1 MGSGA
6 ERSRGR
12 GGRDRS
18 RQAALSAD
26 RAARARCVI
35 DTHAHLG
42 ALDDADEAVD
52 RAAEAGVTRILT
64 VGTDI
69 DDCRRALSLAVR
81 HDGVFA
87 ILGIH
92 PHEAGTATDDDIA
105 ALRALLEH
113 PQAVAVGET
122 GLDWFRDY
130 APRDDQRRLFAAE
143 LGLAT
148 ELGKPV
154 VIHTRAADDD
164 TLAAL
169 ADFRGRVVLHCFSAP
184 HMLPTALER
193 GWYVSFAGN
202 ATFPKAVDL
211 RLAAT
216 EVPAERILA
225 ETDSPYLAPQPVR
238 GRPNEPAH
246 VVHTVAALARA
257 RGEEPA
263 ELERQIERN
272 ASAGLG

>member
-1 MGSGA
+1 
-6 ERSRGR
+6 
-12 GGRDRS
+12 
-18 RQAALSAD
+18 
-26 RAARARCVI
+26 VI

-42 ALDDADEAVD
+42 ALDDADEAVG

-69 DDCRRALSLAVR
+69 DDCRRALSLAER

-92 PHEAGTATDDDIA
+92 PHDAGTATDDDIA
-105 ALRALLEH
+105 ALRDLLEH
-113 PQAVAVGET
+113 PKAVAVGET
-122 GLDWFRDY
+122 GLDWFRNY

-143 LGLAT
+143 LGLAA

-164 TLAAL
+164 TLGAL
-169 ADFRGRVVLHCFSAP
+169 VDFAGTVVLHCFSSP
-184 HMLPTALER
+184 HMLPTALGR
-193 GWYVSFAGN
+193 DWYISFAGN

-211 RLAAT
+211 RLAAA

-238 GRPNEPAH
+238 GRRNEPAN
-246 VVHTVAALARA
+246 VMHTLGALARA
-257 RGEEPA
+257 RGEEP
-263 ELERQIERN
+263 EDLEAQIDRN
-272 ASAGLG
+272 ASACFGL

>member
-1 MGSGA
+1 
-6 ERSRGR
+6 
-12 GGRDRS
+12 
-18 RQAALSAD
+18 
-26 RAARARCVI
+26 VI
-35 DTHAHLG
+35 DTHAHLTS
-42 ALDDADEAVD
+42 LDDADEAIR

-64 VGTDI
+64 VGTSVA
-69 DDCRRALSLAVR
+69 DCRRALELAER
-81 HDGVFA
+81 HAGVFA

-92 PHEAGTATDDDIA
+92 PHDAATATEDDLA
-105 ALRALLEH
+105 ALRELLAH
-113 PQAVAVGET
+113 PKAVAVGET

-143 LGLAT
+143 LELAA

-164 TLAAL
+164 TLAGL
-169 ADFRGRVVLHCFSAP
+169 ADHAGTVVLHCFSSP

-216 EVPAERILA
+216 QVPAERILA

-238 GRPNEPAH
+238 GKRNEPAY
-246 VVHTVAALARA
+246 VVHTLASLARA
-257 RGEEPA
+257 RGEEPG

-272 ASAGLG
+272 AEQCFGL